1 VAIFATTGCQ
11 SVFLNYPQEKFGWK
25 HVLCVENGEIRTIED
40 IQSEVRTLSENI
52 L

>member
-25 HVLCVENGEIRTIED
+25 HVLCVENGEIRTIDD
-40 IQSEVRTLSENI
+40 ISKEVISLTEKI